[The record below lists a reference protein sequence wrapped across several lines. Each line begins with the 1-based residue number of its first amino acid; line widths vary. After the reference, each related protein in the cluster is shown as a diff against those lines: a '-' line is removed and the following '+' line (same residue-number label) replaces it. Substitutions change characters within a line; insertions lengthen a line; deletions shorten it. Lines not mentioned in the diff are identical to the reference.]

1 MLLGYKI
8 RMATCIF
15 ILKGNIAMHNSK
27 KSAIFTDGYKD
38 VSRGFDGSI
47 SYQGA
52 TKFYQILE
60 HLT

>member
-38 VSRGFDGSI
+38 VSRDFDDNKYCQS
-47 SYQGA
+47 A